1 MERRVRGNPPA
12 RCGVGEKLEIASKAY
27 LSLYE
32 SERKL
37 LIFHEPSGKQKV
49 MKFGSKELARFLE
62 AHNVTLQECK
72 KVKRDKDRLGLFK
85 CWRSW
90 FK

>member
-1 MERRVRGNPPA
+1 MRGNPPA

-37 LIFHEPSGKQKV
+37 LIFHEPSGKQKEL
-49 MKFGSKELARFLE
+49 KFGSKDLARFLE
-62 AHNVTLQECK
+62 AHNVTLHDCK

-85 CWRSW
+85 RPRFW

>member
-1 MERRVRGNPPA
+1 MIRFW
-12 RCGVGEKLEIASKAY
+12 Y
-27 LSLYE
+27 DE
-32 SERKL
+32 SDRKL
-37 LIFHEPSGKQKV
+37 LIFHEPSGKQKA
-49 MKFGSKELARFLE
+49 MKFGSKDLARFLE

-85 CWRSW
+85 RWSLW